1 MGTLRLIHSVVST
14 HVQHATP
21 RLRLRSSVRSS
32 VVALSAFAMLA
43 LGGCSS
49 MLRTVEVQQPMTA
62 KPAASPVR
70 SAGNGAIFQA
80 VAYQPLF
87 EDRRA
92 RNIGD
97 TLTVNINEKLN
108 ASKTASTNAN
118 RKGSTSAAVPDATI
132 GGKTIKGGSITGSS
146 ELKFAGAGDSGA
158 NNVFTGTITVT
169 VIEVLQ
175 NGNLL
180 VSGEKQIG
188 INTGSE
194 FIRLSG
200 VVNPVTILAGNVVSS
215 TQIADARL
223 EYRGTG
229 SIDEAQT
236 MGWMARVFQT
246 VLPF

>member
-1 MGTLRLIHSVVST
+1 
-14 HVQHATP
+14 
-21 RLRLRSSVRSS
+21 
-32 VVALSAFAMLA
+32 MLA

-62 KPAASPVR
+62 KPAAAPVR

-80 VAYQPLF
+80 VTYQPLY

-97 TLTVNINEKLN
+97 TLTIIINEKLN
-108 ASKTASTNAN
+108 ASKTVSTNAN
-118 RKGSTSAAVPDATI
+118 RKGSTSAAVADASF
-132 GGKTIKGGSITGSS
+132 GGRTIKGGSVSGGS
-146 ELKFAGAGDSGA
+146 ELKFAGSGDSGA
-158 NNVFTGTITVT
+158 NNVFTSTITVT

-194 FIRLSG
+194 FVRLSG
-200 VVNPVTILAGNVVSS
+200 VVNPATISTINTVPS

-246 VLPF
+246 ILPF